1 MTQGKSTGGQGSFP
15 RADSSPWCWSSAPA
29 ARPSRDLSLSR
40 IPLLCPSHSADAEQT
55 PETEGWRVLSQ
66 SVLLI
71 RGGKEGQEWLWC
83 HRVARCS
90 QASATVHLRLIHIGL
105 HGTEILQ
112 GRL

>member
-29 ARPSRDLSLSR
+29 ARPCRDLSLSR

-55 PETEGWRVLSQ
+55 QETEGWRVLSQ

-83 HRVARCS
+83 HCVARCS
-90 QASATVHLRLIHIGL
+90 QASATDRKSVV
-105 HGTEILQ
+105 
-112 GRL
+112 